1 MASYENYTTEG
12 LLHPVKRK
20 ILTYFSS
27 KFLFGISFFF
37 SLFLNK
43 LAHLRKLHNTHGYK
57 MLKCLLPCLQHMLQL
72 QAGQFV
78 PLNLTC

>member
-1 MASYENYTTEG
+1 MASYENYRTKG

-27 KFLFGISFFF
+27 KFYLVYLFFF

-43 LAHLRKLHNTHGYK
+43 SAHLRKLQNTHGYK

-78 PLNLTC
+78 PLNLTY